1 MLQKFFTLYT
11 RIDILYILISCK
23 VVFFIKMFDI
33 LKSGEYFRGQLM
45 EVNLE
50 RGGAFLLTDA
60 NAKNAFVPED
70 FSDEQRQFA
79 ETTDEFI
86 KKEVLPDLDRMEQQD
101 FSLVLAKLRRCA
113 DLGLFLIDVPEDY
126 GGMEL
131 DKVTSML
138 LAEKIAPAGSFSITY
153 GGQTGIGLLP
163 LVYYGTDEQKRRYLE
178 KLTSGQWVGAYALT
192 EPNSGSD
199 ALSARTTATLTKD
212 GRHYVLNGVKQFIT
226 NAGFASLFT
235 IFAKIDGQ
243 HFSAFLVEKGY
254 AGFTIGEEEKKMG
267 LKGSST
273 TQLFLDNV
281 MVPVENLLG
290 EPGKGHKI
298 AFNVLNIGR
307 LKVAATAGGM
317 AKGAFAEAAGYAS
330 ERKQFGR
337 IIGEFGAIKEKLADM
352 TAAIFA
358 SDSVVYRVAGMLD
371 TRIATLER
379 GGPDYYER
387 YQKAIEEYAIECA
400 VAKVFCTD
408 VLAGVVD
415 EVVQIHGGY
424 GYVTEYAAE
433 RYYRDERIQ
442 RIFEGTNEINRILVP
457 TLLFRRSESAV
468 INIAAAIEKARTDI
482 KYGEAI
488 DSGSGIFG
496 QELKLLANLKNL
508 FLTLL
513 ESADQAREIQ
523 EVMLAVADMIISIFA
538 LESVILR
545 VGKVYPAASEKRKT
559 LLAAVLKV
567 VAFAQTGHYYL
578 AAARCSAY
586 LLKGE
591 AIIEHHLLAARLTA
605 YPVEG
610 LLEAKQVL
618 ADEAKDS
625 GKFFL

>member
-1 MLQKFFTLYT
+1 MDEKLA
-11 RIDILYILISCK
+11 
-23 VVFFIKMFDI
+23 
-33 LKSGEYFRGQLM
+33 
-45 EVNLE
+45 
-50 RGGAFLLTDA
+50 RGGDFLLTGA
-60 NAKNAFVPED
+60 EGKSAFAPED

-79 ETTDEFI
+79 ETTEEFI
-86 KKEVLPDLDRMEQQD
+86 KKEVLPDLDRMEHQD
-101 FSLVLAKLRRCA
+101 FDLVVAKLRRCA
-113 DLGLFLIDVPEDY
+113 DLGLFLVDVPEDF

-153 GGQTGIGLLP
+153 GGQSGIGLLP
-163 LVYYGTDEQKRRYLE
+163 LVYYGTTDQKRRYLD
-178 KLTSGQWVGAYALT
+178 KLTSGTWVAAYALT

-199 ALSARTTATLTKD
+199 ALSARTTATLTQD

-226 NAGFASLFT
+226 NARFADLFT
-235 IFAKIDGQ
+235 IFAKIDGK

-254 AGFTIGEEEKKMG
+254 AGFSVGDEEKKMG

-273 TQLFLDNV
+273 AQIFLDHV

-317 AKGAFAEAAGYAS
+317 AKGAFAEAAGYAT

-337 IIGEFGAIKEKLADM
+337 IIGDFGAIKEKLADM

-371 TRIATLER
+371 ARIATLDR
-379 GGPDYYER
+379 GGADYYER

-400 VAKVFCTD
+400 IAKVFCTD

-415 EVVQIHGGY
+415 EVVQVHGGY
-424 GYVTEYAAE
+424 GYVSDYAAE

-442 RIFEGTNEINRILVP
+442 RIFEGTNEINRILIP
-457 TLLFRRSESAV
+457 TLLFRRSESGVYDLPAK
-468 INIAAAIEKARTDI
+468 IEAARSEI
-482 KYGEAI
+482 KNGEVNN
-488 DSGSGIFG
+488 GSG
-496 QELKLLANLKNL
+496 ELFALEYGLLANLKTL

-513 ESADQAREIQ
+513 GFAGQARDTQ
-523 EVMLAVADMIISIFA
+523 EVMLAVADMIISIFT

-545 VGKVYPAASEKRKT
+545 GSKVFVAASKSRKE
-559 LLAAVLKV
+559 LLEAVIKV
-567 VAFAQTGHYYL
+567 VTFEQAAQFYL
-578 AAARCSAY
+578 AAGRCSAY

-591 AIIEHHLLAARLTA
+591 SIVEQQMLTARLTA

-610 LLEAKQVL
+610 LLEAKQQL
-618 ADEAKDS
+618 ADAAKDS

>member
-1 MLQKFFTLYT
+1 
-11 RIDILYILISCK
+11 
-23 VVFFIKMFDI
+23 
-33 LKSGEYFRGQLM
+33 M
-45 EVNLE
+45 EGSMTK
-50 RGGAFLLTDA
+50 GGDLLLTDA
-60 NAKNAFVPED
+60 AGKCTFSPED

-79 ETTDEFI
+79 ETTEEFV
-86 KKEVLPDLDRMEQQD
+86 KKELLPDLDQMEQQN
-101 FSLVLAKLRRCA
+101 FELVLAKLRRCA
-113 DLGLFLIDVPEDY
+113 DLGLFLVDVPEDF

-163 LVYYGTDEQKRRYLE
+163 LVYYGTTDQKNRYLA
-178 KLTSGQWVGAYALT
+178 KLTSGTSVAAYALT

-199 ALSARTTATLTKD
+199 ALSARTTAVLTKD

-226 NAGFASLFT
+226 NAGFADLFT
-235 IFAKIDGQ
+235 VFAKIDGR

-254 AGFTIGEEEKKMG
+254 AGFSVGDEEKKMG

-317 AKGAFAEAAGYAS
+317 AKGAFAEAAAYAT

-337 IIGEFGAIKEKLADM
+337 IIGDFGAIKEKLADM
-352 TAAIFA
+352 SAAIFS
-358 SDSVVYRVAGMLD
+358 SDSVVYRVAGMID
-371 TRIATLER
+371 SRIATLER
-379 GGPDYYER
+379 GGADYYER

-400 VAKVFCTD
+400 IAKVFCTD
-408 VLAGVVD
+408 MLAEVVD

-424 GYVTEYAAE
+424 GYVSDYAAE

-442 RIFEGTNEINRILVP
+442 RIFEGTNEINRLLIP
-457 TLLFRRSESAV
+457 TLLFRRSEAGSLDFSAK
-468 INIAAAIEKARTDI
+468 IDAARAEL
-482 KYGEAI
+482 KYGETA
-488 DSGSGIFG
+488 SGICGTFKL
-496 QELKLLANLKNL
+496 EFMLLANVKKL

-513 ESADQAREIQ
+513 GSAGQSRDTQ
-523 EVMLAVADMIISIFA
+523 EVMLSVADMSIGIFT

-545 VGKVYPAASEKRKT
+545 VDKIFAAASENRK
-559 LLAAVLKV
+559 LLLEALLKL
-567 VAFAQTGHYYL
+567 VAFEQAGQFYL
-578 AAARCSAY
+578 AAGRCAAY
-586 LLKGE
+586 ILKGE
-591 AIIEHHLLAARLTA
+591 AIIEQHMLAARLTA

-610 LLEAKQVL
+610 LLEAKQLL
-618 ADEAKDS
+618 AEAAKDS
-625 GKFFL
+625 GKYYI